1 MKFLKYEFTP
11 TQWATAKAK
20 IETTGTDPEG
30 ETYTYWNTDLVV
42 AVVELGHLCT
52 AWGTD
57 AEGMPVCEATSPKYA
72 VDILWT
78 AEPLA
83 SFDANVVWPDPC
95 GVHIIAGWEQQYAL
109 DYCAA
114 NPGAAYCQP
123 PTPPVDEILA

>member
-11 TQWATAKAK
+11 TQWATAKSK
-20 IETTGTDPEG
+20 IQTTNEEG
-30 ETYTYWNTDLVV
+30 EPTWDATKVV

-52 AWGTD
+52 QWGTD
-57 AEGMPVCEATSPKYA
+57 AEGNQVCEVTSPKYA

-95 GVHIIAGWEQQYAL
+95 GVHIIAGWESAYATE
-109 DYCAA
+109 YCVA
-114 NPGAAYCQP
+114 NPTAEYCQP
-123 PTPPVDEILA
+123 PVPVDPLNAE

>member
-1 MKFLKYEFTP
+1 MATFRKYEFTP

-20 IETTGTDPEG
+20 ITLTDEEG
-30 ETYTYWNTDLVV
+30 NESWDATKVV

-52 AWGTD
+52 QWGTD
-57 AEGMPVCEATSPKYA
+57 AEGNQVCEVTSPKYA

-95 GVHIIAGWEQQYAL
+95 GVHVFAGWEQAYAAE
-109 DYCAA
+109 YCVA
-114 NPGAAYCQP
+114 NPDAEYCKP
-123 PTPPVDEILA
+123 PAPVEPITEE